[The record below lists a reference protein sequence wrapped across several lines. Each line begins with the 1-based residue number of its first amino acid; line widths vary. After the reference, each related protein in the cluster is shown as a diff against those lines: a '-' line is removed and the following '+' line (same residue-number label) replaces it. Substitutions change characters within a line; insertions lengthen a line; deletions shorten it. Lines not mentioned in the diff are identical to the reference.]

1 MFLNKT
7 SGRNTSLLAAFTL
20 LSYCAVML
28 KKKKRMCVLINK
40 SENALHKTESIMS
53 Q

>member
-28 KKKKRMCVLINK
+28 KKKKECVCLLINLRMPCIK
-40 SENALHKTESIMS
+40 QKVL
-53 Q
+53 

>member
-20 LSYCAVML
+20 LSYCGVML
-28 KKKKRMCVLINK
+28 KKKKKECVYLLINLRMPCVK
-40 SENALHKTESIMS
+40 QKVL
-53 Q
+53 